1 MTVEETITT
10 RTMPLTA
17 TQLTGHTAGLAVEG
31 LTGRSPYML
40 GIIVLNL
47 VGVAAAVYFL
57 NLLISGQ
64 QAHLKALLDVQD
76 KQQSEIIQMHKDEF
90 DQLLRMI
97 PKGGEALPPIPP
109 VPVTPLPQ
117 PGGRR

>member
-1 MTVEETITT
+1 
-10 RTMPLTA
+10 
-17 TQLTGHTAGLAVEG
+17 
-31 LTGRSPYML
+31 
-40 GIIVLNL
+40 VLNL

-57 NLLISGQ
+57 NILIGGQ
-64 QAHLKALLDVQD
+64 QAHLKSLLEVQD
-76 KQQSEIIQMHKDEF
+76 KQQSEILAMHKDEF

-97 PKGGEALPPIPP
+97 PKGGEPLPAVP

>member
-17 TQLTGHTAGLAVEG
+17 AQLTGHTASVAVEG
-31 LTGRSPYML
+31 LTSKSPYML
-40 GIIVLNL
+40 GIIILNL

-76 KQQSEIIQMHKDEF
+76 KQQSELILMHKQEF
-90 DQLLRMI
+90 DALLNMVPRE
-97 PKGGEALPPIPP
+97 GAAQPPIAPT
-109 VPVTPLPQ
+109 VVQPLPQ
-117 PGGRR
+117 GQRR